1 MAINYVVLYGD
12 LIQADLL
19 RLYDFM
25 FDDEYKFALNTIKLI
40 KIYVRLTV
48 SLKEMDFNNII
59 SLVCNYSE

>member
-25 FDDEYKFALNTIKLI
+25 FDDEYKFALNTIKLK

-48 SLKEMDFNNII
+48 SLNIMDFNNIN
-59 SLVCNYSE
+59 SHVCNYSE